1 MPGGR
6 YSSGARAPSQRQ
18 LTSVRVGDL
27 RGGTRVSR
35 AQSAYRR
42 YVVRIVIIVSVLAAL
57 VIGGAVVYNSSLFTI
72 ENVTVTGV
80 EHLTTADMTNMAN
93 VPSNTTLLRVDAV
106 GIRERLKQNA
116 WVADA
121 DVKRVFPHTLE
132 LAVTER
138 AIAATVAVPTEDA
151 KSVKT
156 WAISSDHLWLMPI
169 PDQNSEAGKNTSP
182 KVYEDAASVL
192 AIVDVPYGTKAE
204 LGTYCTDDTV
214 NNALD
219 IVSSMTT
226 ELAGRVTKVSA
237 NGAEETKLVLD
248 NGVEIAFGKA
258 EHIRDKERV
267 CLKIMEEHP
276 DVVYINVR
284 VVDRPTW
291 RAP

>member
-1 MPGGR
+1 M
-6 YSSGARAPSQRQ
+6 
-18 LTSVRVGDL
+18 RVGDL

-42 YVVRIVIIVSVLAAL
+42 YVVRIVIIVSALAAL

-93 VPSNTTLLRVDAV
+93 VPANTTLLRVDAA

-138 AIAATVAVPTEDA
+138 TIAATVAVPTEDA